1 MIKTTKWKLASLVTG
16 VLIASSAMAANDKV
30 YAVVNGDNI
39 TEKDLA
45 TIIKNPRVKFDD
57 LKANQK
63 KQVLDT
69 LIEQKLLSEKAYNSD
84 VIKTKEY
91 KTELERLKKTL
102 AFQIWL
108 RDYGKTIKVTDKEL
122 KNYYNENIYRLKTP
136 LQLKA
141 SHILVKTEKEAK
153 ALIKKLVKSKNLKA
167 DFTKLAK
174 EKSIGP
180 SGSNGGELGW
190 FTKDKMVPEFSN
202 AASILGIGKITQQP
216 VKTNYG
222 FHIIY
227 LDDKKDPATLP
238 YEKIKDKLKQELMQ
252 KKFAQQIQK
261 EAKELRKKAK
271 IEYK

>member
-1 MIKTTKWKLASLVTG
+1 MIQSKKGKLLSIVAGLF
-16 VLIASSAMAANDKV
+16 IASSLMANDDKV

-39 TEKDLA
+39 TGKDLA
-45 TIIKNPRVKFDD
+45 TIIRDPRVKFDD
-57 LKANQK
+57 LKADQK
-63 KQVLDT
+63 KKVLDT
-69 LIEQKLLSEKAYNSD
+69 LIEQKLLANRAYKTD
-84 VIKTKEY
+84 IVKTKEY
-91 KTELERLKKTL
+91 KSELEKFKRTL

-108 RDYGKTIKVTDKEL
+108 RDYGKEMKATDKEV
-122 KNYYNENIYRLKTP
+122 KKYYDNNIYRLKTP

-141 SHILVKTEKEAK
+141 SHILVKTEKEAQSIINE
-153 ALIKKLVKSKNLKA
+153 LGKSKNLKA

-190 FTKDKMVPEFSN
+190 FTKEKMVPEFSS
-202 AASILGIGKITQQP
+202 AAEELKIGKLTQKP

-227 LDDKKDPATLP
+227 LDDKKEAATLP
-238 YEKIKDKLKQELMQ
+238 YEKIKDKLKQELLQ
-252 KKFAQQIQK
+252 KKFADQVKK
-261 EAKELRKKAK
+261 EAKELRKTAK

>member
-1 MIKTTKWKLASLVTG
+1 MIKTTKGKLVSLVTG
-16 VLIASSAMAANDKV
+16 LVLASSAMAVEDKV

-39 TEKDLA
+39 TAKDLA
-45 TIIKNPRVKFDD
+45 TIIKNPKIKFDD
-57 LKANQK
+57 LKADQK

-69 LIEQKLLSEKAYNSD
+69 LIEQKLLSERAY
-84 VIKTKEY
+84 KTDIVKTAEY
-91 KTELERLKKTL
+91 KTELEKFKKTL

-108 RDYGKTIKVTDKEL
+108 RDYGKTIKATDKEI
-122 KNYYNENIYRLKTP
+122 KKFYDNNIYRLKTP

-153 ALIKKLVKSKNLKA
+153 DLIAKLGKSKNLKEE
-167 DFTKLAK
+167 FTKLAK

-180 SGSNGGELGW
+180 SGSNGGDLGW
-190 FTKDKMVPEFSN
+190 FTKEKMVPEFSE
-202 AASILGIGKITQQP
+202 AASKLEIGKITKKA

-227 LDDKKDPATLP
+227 LDDKKDAATIP
-238 YEKIKDKLKQELMQ
+238 YEKIKDKLKQDLLQ
-252 KKFAQQIQK
+252 KKFAEQVQN